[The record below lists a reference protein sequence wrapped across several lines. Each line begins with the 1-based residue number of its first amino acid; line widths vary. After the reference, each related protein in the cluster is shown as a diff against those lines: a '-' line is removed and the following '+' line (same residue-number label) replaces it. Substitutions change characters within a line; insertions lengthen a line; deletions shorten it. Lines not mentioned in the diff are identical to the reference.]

1 MNSLFSFLQNKKED
15 KQSYHINNH
24 YLQPKG
30 NGGAGRSGIG
40 PKREAFF
47 SSSHYNGPQEIWGI
61 LETSFY
67 LNCEIYSYCKNV
79 CIKINKK
86 KF

>member
-1 MNSLFSFLQNKKED
+1 MSQKKLELIPLHCD
-15 KQSYHINNH
+15 
-24 YLQPKG
+24 
-30 NGGAGRSGIG
+30 
-40 PKREAFF
+40 
-47 SSSHYNGPQEIWGI
+47 GPQEIGGI

>member
-1 MNSLFSFLQNKKED
+1 MEIIGNRIIYSCANQQLFNHTNDED
-15 KQSYHINNH
+15 RQFTECNNCISIQEH
-24 YLQPKG
+24 CD
-30 NGGAGRSGIG
+30 
-40 PKREAFF
+40 
-47 SSSHYNGPQEIWGI
+47 GPQEIGGI